1 MSRKA
6 SQIPGDKLELYEK
19 LIETHP
25 EIERKGVTN
34 PYTSH
39 NGHMFSHLSKEGTLG
54 LRLPKDVREK
64 FLEDESEKSQLI
76 KKELS
81 DRITEAEKQAE
92 SASQEV
98 DTIKEQMEAQKTRQ
112 GGPSAAILVAGGIV
126 LIGLIA
132 GATVLL
138 MRGQSYDETES

>member
-39 NGHMFSHLSKEGTLG
+39 NGHMFSHLSKEGMLG

-64 FLEDESEKSQLI
+64 FLEEYNTTLYESYGAVMKEYAKVPDELLQNTDELKAYLDISYEYI
-76 KKELS
+76 KTLKPKPTK
-81 DRITEAEKQAE
+81 RK
-92 SASQEV
+92 
-98 DTIKEQMEAQKTRQ
+98 KK
-112 GGPSAAILVAGGIV
+112 
-126 LIGLIA
+126 
-132 GATVLL
+132 
-138 MRGQSYDETES
+138 